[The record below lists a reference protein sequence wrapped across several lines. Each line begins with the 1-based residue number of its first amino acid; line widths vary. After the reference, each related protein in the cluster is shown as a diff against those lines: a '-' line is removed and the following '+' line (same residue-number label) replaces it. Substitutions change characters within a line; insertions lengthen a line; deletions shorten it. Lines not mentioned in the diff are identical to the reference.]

1 MRICPYC
8 AHSNGEGEFF
18 CEDCGEVL
26 LEGAAAKTATRQFD
40 RITTQ
45 LIINKN
51 TWGTARF
58 TQDAQVIIRV
68 RDVEKPISI
77 EVVDETTL
85 GRADA
90 ATNTTPGV
98 DLTPYGAQDL
108 GVSRMHAAIRRGE
121 ETLTLVDLGSANGT
135 FLNGQR
141 LVAEQPRV
149 LRDGDEIRV
158 GKLVCHIFFKYY
170 RTCVFALIPR
180 LKGYS

>member
-8 AHSNGEGEFF
+8 AHSNREGEFF

-26 LEGAAAKTATRQFD
+26 LEGAAAKTATRHFD
-40 RITTQ
+40 RITTE
-45 LIINKN
+45 LMLTKN

-58 TQDAQVIIRV
+58 GHDANVLIRV
-68 RDVEKPISI
+68 RDVEQPIPLEI
-77 EVVDETTL
+77 TDEATL
-85 GRADA
+85 GRSDA
-90 ATNTTPGV
+90 ATNTRPGL
-98 DLTPYGAQDL
+98 DLTPFGALDM
-108 GVSRMHAAIRRGE
+108 GVSRLHAAIRRGE

-158 GKLVCHIFFKYY
+158 GKLVCHIFFK
-170 RTCVFALIPR
+170 
-180 LKGYS
+180 